1 MSRKLKKL
9 LVRISIAAVLFL
21 AGMLLPLPVYGGFET
36 NIILLVAAYLLV
48 GYDIILKAATNI
60 GHGQVFDENFL
71 MTIATFAAFGT
82 GEIAEGVMVMLLYQ
96 VGEWFQQYAVGK
108 SRNSISDLMDIRP
121 DYAHL
126 VKDGETQTVD
136 PEDVAVGDTILIKS
150 GEKVPLDGIVK
161 KGESF
166 LDTSALTGE
175 SVPRRISAGDEILSG
190 CINGSGL
197 LEIEV
202 SKEFEESTVSKILDL
217 VENASSRKAKAE
229 NFITKFAKYYTPIVV
244 FGALVLA
251 IIPPLAGIGPGFR
264 EWIIRAC
271 TFLVISCPC
280 ALVISVPLGFFG
292 GIGGAAKEGI
302 LIKGSNFIET
312 LANVDTVVFDK
323 TGTVTK
329 GTFEVQKIQ
338 ASDGVTEDYVL
349 ECAALAES
357 HSSHPIAGSLIAAYK
372 NRTGKELSAE
382 KVSDVKEFSGMGVAA
397 VIDGVEVFAGNDKL
411 SAPDKAAV
419 KFANVDAAGTVV
431 HVALKGKYLG
441 YIVISDEIKN
451 GVTDAMTDLRKNGVS
466 SLVMLT
472 GDRKNIAEKVASS
485 VGIDTVYSQL
495 MPGDKVD
502 KVEELIAA
510 EDKKSKGKLA
520 FVGDGIN
527 DAPVLSRADVGIAMG
542 GLGSDAAIEAAD
554 VVIMDDRLSK
564 IAKAIDISRRTIRIV
579 RQNIVFALGVKGIFL
594 VLGALG
600 FANLWEAVF
609 ADVGVAFIAILNSM
623 RTLYQRG

>member
-136 PEDVAVGDTILIKS
+136 PEDVAVGDTILIKA

-312 LANVDTVVFDK
+312 LANVNTVVFDK

-338 ASDGVTEDYVL
+338 ASDGVAEDYVL

-419 KFANVDAAGTVV
+419 KFANVDASGTVV

-502 KVEELIAA
+502 KVEELIAV
-510 EDKKSKGKLA
+510 EDKKLKGKLA

-564 IAKAIDISRRTIRIV
+564 IAKAIGISRRTIRIV

>member
-126 VKDGETQTVD
+126 IKDGETQTVD
-136 PEDVAVGDTILIKS
+136 PEDVAVGDTILIKA

-419 KFANVDAAGTVV
+419 KFAMVDAAGTVV

-502 KVEELIAA
+502 KVEELIAT

-542 GLGSDAAIEAAD
+542 CLGSDAAIEAAD

-564 IAKAIDISRRTIRIV
+564 IAKAIGISRRTIRIV

>member
-136 PEDVAVGDTILIKS
+136 PEDVAVGDTILIKA

-312 LANVDTVVFDK
+312 LANVNTVVFDK

-338 ASDGVTEDYVL
+338 AFDGVAEDYVL

-382 KVSDVKEFSGMGVAA
+382 KVSDVKEFSGMGDEA

-419 KFANVDAAGTVV
+419 KFANVDASGTVV

-441 YIVISDEIKN
+441 YILISDEIKE
-451 GVTDAMTDLRKNGVS
+451 GVAEAMTELKKNGVS
-466 SLVMLT
+466 DLVMLT

-485 VGIDTVYSQL
+485 VDIDTVYSQL

-564 IAKAIDISRRTIRIV
+564 IAKAIGISRRTIRIV

>member
-136 PEDVAVGDTILIKS
+136 PEDVAVGDTILIKA

-312 LANVDTVVFDK
+312 LANVNTVVFDK

-338 ASDGVTEDYVL
+338 ASDGVAEDYVL

-419 KFANVDAAGTVV
+419 KFTMVDAAGTVV

-451 GVTDAMTDLRKNGVS
+451 GVTDTMTDLRKNGVS

-564 IAKAIDISRRTIRIV
+564 IAKAIGISRRTIRIV

>member
-136 PEDVAVGDTILIKS
+136 PEDVAVGDTILIKA

-251 IIPPLAGIGPGFR
+251 IIPPLAGIGPGFC

-312 LANVDTVVFDK
+312 LANVNTVVFDK

-372 NRTGKELSAE
+372 NKTGKELSAE

-419 KFANVDAAGTVV
+419 KFANVDAAGTLV

-441 YIVISDEIKN
+441 YILISDEIKE
-451 GVTDAMTDLRKNGVS
+451 GVAEAMTELKKNGVS
-466 SLVMLT
+466 DLVMLT

-485 VGIDTVYSQL
+485 VDIDTVYSQL

-564 IAKAIDISRRTIRIV
+564 IAKAIGISRRTIRIV

>member
-136 PEDVAVGDTILIKS
+136 PEDVAVGDTILIKA

-382 KVSDVKEFSGMGVAA
+382 KVSDVKEFSGMGVEA

-419 KFANVDAAGTVV
+419 KFANVDASGTVV
-431 HVALKGKYLG
+431 HVALKDKYLG
-441 YIVISDEIKN
+441 YILISDEIKE
-451 GVTDAMTDLRKNGVS
+451 GVAEAMTELKKNGVS
-466 SLVMLT
+466 DLVMLT

-502 KVEELIAA
+502 KVEELIAV
-510 EDKKSKGKLA
+510 EDKKLKGKLA

-564 IAKAIDISRRTIRIV
+564 IAKAIGISRRTIRIV

>member
-126 VKDGETQTVD
+126 IKDGEIQTVD

-441 YIVISDEIKN
+441 YILISDEIKE
-451 GVTDAMTDLRKNGVS
+451 GVAEAMTELKKNGVS
-466 SLVMLT
+466 DLVMLT

-485 VGIDTVYSQL
+485 VDIDTVYSQL

-542 GLGSDAAIEAAD
+542 CLGSDAAIEAAD

-564 IAKAIDISRRTIRIV
+564 IAKAIGISRRTIRIV

>member
-136 PEDVAVGDTILIKS
+136 PEDVAVGDTILIKA

-175 SVPRRISAGDEILSG
+175 SVPRRISVGDEILSG

-564 IAKAIDISRRTIRIV
+564 IAKAIGISRRTIRIV

>member
-136 PEDVAVGDTILIKS
+136 PEDVAVGDTILIKA

-312 LANVDTVVFDK
+312 LANVNTVVFDK

-338 ASDGVTEDYVL
+338 ASDGVAEDYVL

-419 KFANVDAAGTVV
+419 KFAMVDAAGTVV

-441 YIVISDEIKN
+441 YILISDEIKE
-451 GVTDAMTDLRKNGVS
+451 GVAEAMTELKKNGVS
-466 SLVMLT
+466 DLVMLT

-485 VGIDTVYSQL
+485 VDIDTVYSQL

-564 IAKAIDISRRTIRIV
+564 IAKAIGISRRTIRIV

>member
-136 PEDVAVGDTILIKS
+136 PEDVTVGDTILIKA

-419 KFANVDAAGTVV
+419 KFANVDASGTVV

-564 IAKAIDISRRTIRIV
+564 IAKAIGISRRTIRIV

>member
-338 ASDGVTEDYVL
+338 VSDGVTEDYVL

-372 NRTGKELSAE
+372 NKTGKELSAE

-419 KFANVDAAGTVV
+419 KFAMVDATGTVV

-510 EDKKSKGKLA
+510 EDKESKGKLA

-527 DAPVLSRADVGIAMG
+527 DAPVLSRADIGIAMG

-554 VVIMDDRLSK
+554 IVIMDDRLSK
-564 IAKAIDISRRTIRIV
+564 IAKAIGISRRTIRIV

>member
-136 PEDVAVGDTILIKS
+136 PEDVVVGDTILIKA

-372 NRTGKELSAE
+372 NKTGKELSAE

-441 YIVISDEIKN
+441 YILISDEIKE
-451 GVTDAMTDLRKNGVS
+451 GVAEAMTELKKNGVS
-466 SLVMLT
+466 DLVMLT

-485 VGIDTVYSQL
+485 VDIDTVYSQL

-542 GLGSDAAIEAAD
+542 CLGSDAAIEAAD

-564 IAKAIDISRRTIRIV
+564 IAKAIGISRRTIRIV

>member
-21 AGMLLPLPVYGGFET
+21 AGMLLPLPVYGEFET

-126 VKDGETQTVD
+126 IKDGKIQTVD

-564 IAKAIDISRRTIRIV
+564 IAKAIGISRRTIRIV

>member
-21 AGMLLPLPVYGGFET
+21 AGMLLPLPVYGEFET
-36 NIILLVAAYLLV
+36 NIILLVAAYRLV

-126 VKDGETQTVD
+126 IKDGKIQTVD

-564 IAKAIDISRRTIRIV
+564 IAKAIGISRRTIRIV

>member
-136 PEDVAVGDTILIKS
+136 PEDVAVGDTILIKT

-372 NRTGKELSAE
+372 NKTGKELSAE

-485 VGIDTVYSQL
+485 VDIDTVYSQL

-564 IAKAIDISRRTIRIV
+564 IAKAIGISRRTIRIV

>member
-1 MSRKLKKL
+1 M
-9 LVRISIAAVLFL
+9 RIGIGALLFL
-21 AGMLLPLPVYGGFET
+21 SGVLLPIPEYGNFDIT
-36 NIILLVAAYLLV
+36 IALIVAAYLIV
-48 GYDIILKAATNI
+48 GYDIILKAFRNI

-82 GEIAEGVMVMLLYQ
+82 GEVAEGAMVMLLYQ

-108 SRNSISDLMDIRP
+108 SRNSISELMDIRP

-126 VKDGETQTVD
+126 IKPEGVTTVD
-136 PEDVAVGDTILIKS
+136 PEEVAIGEMIQVKA
-150 GEKVPLDGIVK
+150 GEKVPLDGIIK
-161 KGESF
+161 SGESF

-175 SVPRRISAGDEILSG
+175 SVPRRVSPGDEILSG

-202 SKEFEESTVSKILDL
+202 SREFEQSTVSRILEL
-217 VENASSRKAKAE
+217 VENAAARKAKTE
-229 NFITKFAKYYTPIVV
+229 NFITKFAKYYTPAVV
-244 FGALVLA
+244 ISAFALAV
-251 IIPPLAGIGPGFR
+251 IPSLAGIGPGWK

-292 GIGGAAKEGI
+292 GIGRAAKEGI
-302 LIKGSNFIET
+302 LIKGSNYIET
-312 LANVDTVVFDK
+312 LASVDTVVFDK

-329 GTFEVQKIQ
+329 GTFNVQEIR
-338 ASDGVTEDYVL
+338 GEDKGKVL
-349 ECAALAES
+349 ELAALAES

-372 NRTGKELSAE
+372 EKTGKEPDTARIDDVTELSGIG
-382 KVSDVKEFSGMGVAA
+382 VKA
-397 VIDGVEVFAGNDKL
+397 VIDGTEVFVGSEKL
-411 SAPDKAAV
+411 SASDKADITFP
-419 KFANVDAAGTVV
+419 KIEDAGTLV
-431 HVALKGKYLG
+431 HVALKNRYLG
-441 YIVISDEIKN
+441 CIIIADEIKD
-451 GVTDAMTDLRKNGVS
+451 GVREAMKSLKDKGVS
-466 SLVMLT
+466 DLVMLT

-495 MPGDKVD
+495 MPEDKVN
-502 KVEELIAA
+502 KVEKLLSGIRG
-510 EDKKSKGKLA
+510 KNKLA

-542 GLGSDAAIEAAD
+542 ALGSDAAIEAAD
-554 VVIMDDRLSK
+554 VVIMDDKLSK
-564 IAKAIDISRRTIRIV
+564 ISDAIGISRRTIRIV
-579 RQNIVFALGVKGIFL
+579 RQNIVFALGVKAIFL
-594 VLGALG
+594 LLGALG

-623 RTLYQRG
+623 RTLYQKS

>member
-126 VKDGETQTVD
+126 VKDGETQTVG
-136 PEDVAVGDTILIKS
+136 PEDVAVGDTILIKA

-451 GVTDAMTDLRKNGVS
+451 GVTDTMTDLRKNGVS

-564 IAKAIDISRRTIRIV
+564 IAKAIGISRRTIRIV

>member
-136 PEDVAVGDTILIKS
+136 PEDVAVGDTILIKA

-382 KVSDVKEFSGMGVAA
+382 KVSDVKEFSGMGVEA

-419 KFANVDAAGTVV
+419 KFANVDASGTVV

-485 VGIDTVYSQL
+485 VDIDTVYSQL

-564 IAKAIDISRRTIRIV
+564 IAKAIGISRRTIRIV

>member
-9 LVRISIAAVLFL
+9 LVRISIAAVLFF
-21 AGMLLPLPVYGGFET
+21 AGMLLPLPVYGEFET

-136 PEDVAVGDTILIKS
+136 PEDVAVGDTILIKA

-451 GVTDAMTDLRKNGVS
+451 GVTDTMTDLRKNGVS

-564 IAKAIDISRRTIRIV
+564 IAKAIGISRRTIRIV

>member
-136 PEDVAVGDTILIKS
+136 PEDVAVGDTILIKA

-312 LANVDTVVFDK
+312 LANVNTVVFDK

-372 NRTGKELSAE
+372 NKTGKELSAE

-419 KFANVDAAGTVV
+419 KFAMVDAAGTVV

-451 GVTDAMTDLRKNGVS
+451 GVTDTMTDLRKNGVS

-564 IAKAIDISRRTIRIV
+564 IAKAIGISRRTIRIV

>member
-136 PEDVAVGDTILIKS
+136 PEDVAVGDTILIKA

-419 KFANVDAAGTVV
+419 KFAMVDAAGTVV

-441 YIVISDEIKN
+441 YILISDEIKE
-451 GVTDAMTDLRKNGVS
+451 GVAEAMTELKKNGVS
-466 SLVMLT
+466 DLVMLT

-485 VGIDTVYSQL
+485 VDIDTVYSQL

-542 GLGSDAAIEAAD
+542 CLGSDAAIEAAD

-564 IAKAIDISRRTIRIV
+564 IAKAIGISRRTIRIV

-623 RTLYQRG
+623 RTIYQRG

>member
-136 PEDVAVGDTILIKS
+136 PEDVAVGDTILIKA

-419 KFANVDAAGTVV
+419 KFAMVDAAGTVV

-441 YIVISDEIKN
+441 YILKSDEIKE
-451 GVTDAMTDLRKNGVS
+451 GVAEAMTELKKNGVS
-466 SLVMLT
+466 DLVMLT

-485 VGIDTVYSQL
+485 VDIDTVYSQL

-542 GLGSDAAIEAAD
+542 CLGSDAAIEAAD

-564 IAKAIDISRRTIRIV
+564 IAKAIGISRRTIRIV

>member
-136 PEDVAVGDTILIKS
+136 PEDVAVGDTILIKA

-419 KFANVDAAGTVV
+419 KFTMVDAAGTVV

-441 YIVISDEIKN
+441 YILISDEIKE
-451 GVTDAMTDLRKNGVS
+451 GVAEAMTELKKNGVS
-466 SLVMLT
+466 DLVMLT

-495 MPGDKVD
+495 IPGDKVD

-564 IAKAIDISRRTIRIV
+564 IAKAIGISRRTIRIV

>member
-136 PEDVAVGDTILIKS
+136 PEDVAVGDTILIKA

-502 KVEELIAA
+502 KVEELIAV
-510 EDKKSKGKLA
+510 EDKKLKGKLA

-564 IAKAIDISRRTIRIV
+564 IAKAIGISRRTIRIV